1 VSKNV
6 MRLLDRS
13 LGLMECKVCG
23 RRHFAGLGDGSHN
36 VRGAW
41 QCQNGC
47 ELDYS
52 RPEPPESE
60 RVVPLNPV

>member
-1 VSKNV
+1 MSKEV

-36 VRGAW
+36 VRDAW
-41 QCQNGC
+41 RCQNGC
-47 ELDYS
+47 EFKDDPS
-52 RPEPPESE
+52 ESPQND
-60 RVVPLNPV
+60 RVVPL

>member
-1 VSKNV
+1 MSKEV
-6 MRLLDRS
+6 MRLLDRG

-23 RRHFAGLGDGSHN
+23 HRHFAGLGDGNYN

-47 ELDYS
+47 ELKDS
-52 RPEPPESE
+52 RAELPQSEP
-60 RVVPLNPV
+60 VVPLIPV